1 MKLKAL
7 VGTLV
12 CSCAILGVAPVQDGA
27 AALIA
32 RIEAPQTPNRQGW
45 DPYSLQELMDR
56 FGVPGVSI
64 AVIKDYQIHWTKAY
78 GQADV
83 TAKAPVTPDTLFQ
96 AASISKPVTAFA
108 VMRLVEAGSCRS
120 TKTSTAI

>member
-1 MKLKAL
+1 MSHVGEAAKAGLRRRCTSGGNVKLKAL

-64 AVIKDYQIHWTKAY
+64 AVIKDYQIHWTKGY
-78 GQADV
+78 G
-83 TAKAPVTPDTLFQ
+83 
-96 AASISKPVTAFA
+96 
-108 VMRLVEAGSCRS
+108 RG
-120 TKTSTAI
+120 